1 MAKPKISPPDQ
12 YATDG
17 TRKGNPGSQKRREIK
32 ELITCHTRSYHQTFK
47 NCSYGVNIK
56 TKWGIHSGCSIV
68 NLPLI
73 RD

>member
-32 ELITCHTRSYHQTFK
+32 ELITCQIRQLS
-47 NCSYGVNIK
+47 
-56 TKWGIHSGCSIV
+56 
-68 NLPLI
+68 PLLEKLQI
-73 RD
+73 